1 MAASILKSPHNPS
14 IWEVEVKRA
23 TSLRPA
29 WATQPE
35 KGKERRGEEGWAK
48 YTMPSDKS
56 PAARPSQPAPPPP
69 QPLDPVHGILNRKGE
84 NTTFWNSCPFS
95 SGYFFFSF
103 ILIIAMHCFH
113 IFNSFSR
120 SQKENK
126 RSIQNALANT
136 VNNY

>member
-1 MAASILKSPHNPS
+1 MIASINMAASILKSPHNPS

-84 NTTFWNSCPFS
+84 NTTFGTVVLSAVVTS
-95 SGYFFFSF
+95 SSLLF
-103 ILIIAMHCFH
+103 L
-113 IFNSFSR
+113 
-120 SQKENK
+120 
-126 RSIQNALANT
+126 
-136 VNNY
+136 